1 MRSAFALRIFS
12 GKYILNFGVLKS
24 LRTFQ
29 NPFSQKR
36 FGTNSLSLCFAK
48 PAPSEREP
56 LARPDTLHFSR
67 KPYRH
72 AKGPI
77 PEGAVIERSE
87 MTGGVPSPKRK
98 HRSVRGR
105 SGACVY
111 DIFTIRKVFPRLMQ
125 SSSRSYSAGTSP
137 MTFTFSSAGRS
148 ARTSWISPE

>member
-12 GKYILNFGVLKS
+12 GKFILNFGVLKS

-29 NPFSQKR
+29 NPFFTEEVWNELPQ
-36 FGTNSLSLCFAK
+36 SLLRKASSLGEGASGAPGHFA
-48 PAPSEREP
+48 
-56 LARPDTLHFSR
+56 LNR

-98 HRSVRGR
+98 HRSVRRR
-105 SGACVY
+105 SGACFY
-111 DIFTIRKVFPRLMQ
+111 DVFTMRKVFPRLMQ

-148 ARTSWISPE
+148 VRTSWISPE